1 MTTFDVSQM
10 PQQKAFMED
19 TSREVCYSGAYGAGK
34 TRVGCEKAYMLSMK
48 YEKNS
53 GAIFRKTR
61 ASLTATTMATWFEEV
76 CPPESIKHWNKQ
88 EGTLTLD
95 NDSVIYFRG
104 LDDPLKIG
112 SMNLGWAFLDEGIEA
127 EESDYN
133 MLLSRLRRANVP
145 IRQIFIATNPGS
157 PYHWIY
163 TRFFKEKRGSV
174 YSGNSLQ
181 NPHLPKDYV
190 EALKRDYSGIYFRRY
205 VLGEWVGQEGMVYEE
220 VDPDIHVIE
229 PFAIPVDWPRYRFID
244 FGYTN
249 PFVCFDDQTEVLT
262 PEGWKLFSDNP
273 EKVATVNT
281 QTKMLEFQEPISR
294 IEQDYNGPM
303 VVSKDY
309 GLRPTPE
316 FSVTP
321 NHNMITEE
329 KRTKEW
335 KFERA
340 DNLTKWR
347 AIPTGGWENNL
358 VSYKPITINGRAFI
372 QERFAEFLGL
382 FLADGCLS
390 SMSTTSRYVRI
401 AQKNRIVEVEQILDN
416 LDLKYTYWENK
427 NGVRDYVIQDTDF
440 YLYVKS
446 LYGRAKARQKKVPS
460 IVFSWGPRSLQAFID
475 GFLVG
480 DGSND
485 RRRAFSTSKK
495 LIDGIQAIAA
505 MLGKSSHI
513 YSSKIK
519 SAYGTGTLYTLRF
532 LRHNRS
538 FVDNLKLSTQQ
549 YKGKI
554 YCVEVPNGTLI
565 VRKNGFPILSGN
577 CQWWT
582 KVPEPAD
589 DIKDNVPVIDGKPRF
604 GWYLYKE
611 IYMSRRTIDQHA
623 QDILKH
629 SPLSVERNARA
640 IADWDA
646 GDRALLEKYGIP
658 TDEANKEIE
667 AGIQSVREE
676 IAKDQ
681 LHIFRDS
688 VVEIDP
694 ILYKESKP
702 ISTEAEFFS
711 YIWAKSQT
719 DSNTK
724 EVPRKLYDH
733 GMDAMRYG
741 LHTIKAGP
749 QKNSLRVGKKQQS
762 RRDQII
768 FGTSRRSWQVE
779 KSRGWRN
786 F

>member
-181 NPHLPKDYV
+181 NPHLPKDYI
-190 EALKRDYSGIYFRRY
+190 EALKRDYTGIYFRRY

-249 PFVCFDDQTEVLT
+249 PFVC
-262 PEGWKLFSDNP
+262 
-273 EKVATVNT
+273 
-281 QTKMLEFQEPISR
+281 
-294 IEQDYNGPM
+294 
-303 VVSKDY
+303 
-309 GLRPTPE
+309 
-316 FSVTP
+316 
-321 NHNMITEE
+321 
-329 KRTKEW
+329 
-335 KFERA
+335 
-340 DNLTKWR
+340 
-347 AIPTGGWENNL
+347 
-358 VSYKPITINGRAFI
+358 
-372 QERFAEFLGL
+372 
-382 FLADGCLS
+382 
-390 SMSTTSRYVRI
+390 
-401 AQKNRIVEVEQILDN
+401 
-416 LDLKYTYWENK
+416 
-427 NGVRDYVIQDTDF
+427 
-440 YLYVKS
+440 
-446 LYGRAKARQKKVPS
+446 
-460 IVFSWGPRSLQAFID
+460 
-475 GFLVG
+475 
-480 DGSND
+480 
-485 RRRAFSTSKK
+485 
-495 LIDGIQAIAA
+495 
-505 MLGKSSHI
+505 
-513 YSSKIK
+513 
-519 SAYGTGTLYTLRF
+519 
-532 LRHNRS
+532 
-538 FVDNLKLSTQQ
+538 
-549 YKGKI
+549 
-554 YCVEVPNGTLI
+554 
-565 VRKNGFPILSGN
+565 
-577 CQWWT
+577 QWWT

-589 DIKDNVPVIDGKPRF
+589 DIKDNYPVIDGKPRF

-629 SPLSVERNARA
+629 SPLSVEHNARA

-688 VVEIDP
+688 VVEVDP

-741 LHTIKAGP
+741 LHTLKAGP

-768 FGTSRRSWQVE
+768 FGTSRRSWQAE